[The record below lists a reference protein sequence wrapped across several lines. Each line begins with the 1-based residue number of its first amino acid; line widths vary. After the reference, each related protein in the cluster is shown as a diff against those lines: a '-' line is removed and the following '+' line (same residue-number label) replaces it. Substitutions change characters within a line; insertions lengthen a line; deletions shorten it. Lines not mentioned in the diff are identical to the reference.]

1 MKKGVA
7 LPWWSDRFAL
17 VWSFWYI
24 FGDHDALAL
33 CCLGGVA
40 IYLDAI
46 FDKPCYTLELGLIP
60 LFLEVILEDLSVVR
74 YTWR

>member
-1 MKKGVA
+1 MKKKEESCATFGGVRV
-7 LPWWSDRFAL
+7 LVL

-33 CCLGGVA
+33 CYLGGAA

-46 FDKPCYTLELGLIP
+46 FDEPCYTLELVLMP
-60 LFLEVILEDLSVVR
+60 
-74 YTWR
+74 

>member
-1 MKKGVA
+1 MV
-7 LPWWSDRFAL
+7 L

-33 CCLGGVA
+33 CYLGGVA

-46 FDKPCYTLELGLIP
+46 FDEPCYTLELGLMP
-60 LFLEVILEDLSVVR
+60 
-74 YTWR
+74 